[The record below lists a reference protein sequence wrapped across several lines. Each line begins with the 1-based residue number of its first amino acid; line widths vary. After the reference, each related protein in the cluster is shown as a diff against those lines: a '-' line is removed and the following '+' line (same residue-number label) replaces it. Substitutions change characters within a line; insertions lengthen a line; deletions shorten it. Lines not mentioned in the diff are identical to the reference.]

1 MNQSRGKN
9 LGLGFFFGVG
19 MCANPLVLPWRKD
32 ADGRVTGGRDLAS
45 TAKYPVQFCA
55 RIFALW
61 YVEFDKMSS
70 KDWHP

>member
-1 MNQSRGKN
+1 
-9 LGLGFFFGVG
+9 